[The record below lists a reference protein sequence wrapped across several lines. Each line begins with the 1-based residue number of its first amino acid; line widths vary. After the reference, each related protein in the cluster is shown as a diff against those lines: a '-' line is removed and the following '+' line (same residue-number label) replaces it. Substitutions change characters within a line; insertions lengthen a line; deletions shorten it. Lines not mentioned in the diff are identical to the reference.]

1 MSQENTSP
9 TTEVD
14 CVVQRGDALYLVGG
28 KQGSPFADVYAKKS
42 DAEQAILRYI
52 FDDENDHWIG
62 KLNSEQRCILWTLK
76 TNNTPFEVILN
87 YYNSVSSHD
96 DQWILTTTDLR

>member
-1 MSQENTSP
+1 MTEQTS
-9 TTEVD
+9 VD
-14 CVVQRGDALYLVGG
+14 AASLHPIVQRGDALYLVGG
-28 KQGSPFADVYAKKS
+28 KKGSPFADVYALKE

-62 KLNSEQRCILWTLK
+62 KLNAEQRCILWTLK

-87 YYNSVSSHD
+87 YYNSVSTHD